1 MARFEGSLRAGGA
14 DLPPATRLECKI
26 CWHVYDPAEGCET
39 WQVPPR
45 TAFAD
50 LPDHWRCPVC
60 DGARDQFMVLDV
72 PADAAPAAVTPQQDE
87 RLKAIIA
94 AVPPRLEA
102 AFREIHAGQMRGVPM
117 VNETLGVKAVGFRP
131 HEGRAL
137 GVLVTPWFMN
147 LVLLPGPD
155 DDWSALAT
163 GAKEL
168 IEFPSGWY
176 EFLGANRPEVG
187 PYKACSLF
195 SPMFDFSSML
205 QAVETAQAALGAL
218 FDPDIREEGAQ
229 TGEIRRRREAEI
241 AAAEAR
247 EAEARAA
254 EAETGAAPSNTAP
267 AGAPSDAPA
276 APVRPTRR
284 DLIFGAGAARREAT
298 S

>member
-1 MARFEGSLRAGGA
+1 MARFEGSLRSGGA

-39 WQVPPR
+39 WQVPPG
-45 TAFAD
+45 TAFVD

-72 PADAAPAAVTPQQDE
+72 PADAAPSAPLPQQDE

-117 VNETLGVKAVGFRP
+117 VNETLGVKAVGFRAF
-131 HEGRAL
+131 EGRAL

-155 DDWSALAT
+155 DDWSALTT
-163 GAKEL
+163 GTKDL

-205 QAVETAQAALGAL
+205 QAVETAQAALAAL
-218 FDPDIREEGAQ
+218 FDPEIREEGAQ

-241 AAAEAR
+241 AAAEAQ
-247 EAEARAA
+247 AA
-254 EAETGAAPSNTAP
+254 EAEAVIAEDGAPSTAP
-267 AGAPSDAPA
+267 ADPAA